1 MNLLQQQVTHPQ
13 FGAGTVTGQTEK
25 TLTVQF
31 GSIQKVFLFPSA
43 FEQFLALTDPEQDA
57 RMRQFL
63 QEQQALAQAKLR
75 EAEEAEQ
82 SRIAAN
88 RIAAM
93 AAGRRSRRRA
103 KKQS

>member
-1 MNLLQQQVTHPQ
+1 MNLLQQQVTHLQ
-13 FGAGTVTGQTEK
+13 FGAGAVTGQTEK

-63 QEQQALAQAKLR
+63 REQQALALAKLR
-75 EAEEAEQ
+75 EAEEAER
-82 SRIAAN
+82 SRIAASK
-88 RIAAM
+88 IAAM
-93 AAGRRSRRRA
+93 AAKRQTRKSA
-103 KKQS
+103 KK